1 MKPTRSLSSR
11 VYSPVR
17 ERQVL
22 RLLQLG
28 AGRPAPGHLM
38 LPALREGFL
47 PPSTSAL
54 TFDGSQWDRETKAP
68 RSSLEED
75 RADYVL
81 QLDPHCP

>member
-1 MKPTRSLSSR
+1 
-11 VYSPVR
+11 
-17 ERQVL
+17 
-22 RLLQLG
+22 
-28 AGRPAPGHLM
+28 M

-54 TFDGSQWDRETKAP
+54 TFDGSQWDRGTKAP